1 MRDLRNS
8 GATEQQIQQYMR
20 EADNDREGM
29 PLGAATV
36 GLIPIG
42 VGIAYLMFYRKE
54 KQTPATSRD
63 AG

>member
-1 MRDLRNS
+1 
-8 GATEQQIQQYMR
+8 
-20 EADNDREGM
+20 M